1 MKAIQCICFCLL
13 LLSLLVLQWIGN
25 QNQILFIRADGETSI
40 AGYVSNAKVV
50 TLEEADRR
58 YNELHGYALP
68 NPDADYGKHCL
79 FGSCSLEVTL
89 LMAKYSLANWLRL

>member
-25 QNQILFIRADGETSI
+25 QNQIVFIPADGEVSI
-40 AGYVSNAKVV
+40 AEFVSNAKVV

-58 YNELHGYALP
+58 DNECHGYSLP
-68 NPDADYGKHCL
+68 DPYADCGKDCFL
-79 FGSCSLEVTL
+79 IVKCSR
-89 LMAKYSLANWLRL
+89 ANWLRL